1 MPSCLLLIG
10 LVVISQAIS
19 AGEVIQS
26 SVDNDAG
33 IYRISFVV
41 EINKD
46 IDTVRKVVTDY
57 ANLARLSDMLIES
70 RVYSVPDDKL
80 KQRSL
85 VARVCLLFI
94 CRQVR
99 MVERIEPIGPDVIVT
114 TVIPELSDFKSG
126 QIRWRLTKLTY
137 QRTGKHSSS
146 QQTSKIFPRMADFTR
161 QLLRWYPHHG
171 RHDLPWQRDVTPYR
185 VWISEIMLQQTQ
197 VNTVIPYYERFMQRY
212 PDVET
217 LAAADLDEVLHYW
230 SGLGYYSRARNLH
243 RTAQIITGDFDS
255 CFPDNLEQ
263 LLKLPGIGRSTAA
276 AILALSMNQRQAILD
291 GNV

>member
-10 LVVISQAIS
+10 LIVISQAIS

-41 EINKD
+41 EIDKD

-80 KQRSL
+80 KQRLL

-126 QIRWRLTKLTY
+126 QIRWRLTKLTD
-137 QRTGKHSSS
+137 QRTRLEFFGEEQPDFWIPPVIGPLLIKH
-146 QQTSKIFPRMADFTR
+146 I
-161 QLLRWYPHHG
+161 
-171 RHDLPWQRDVTPYR
+171 
-185 VWISEIMLQQTQ
+185 
-197 VNTVIPYYERFMQRY
+197 
-212 PDVET
+212 
-217 LAAADLDEVLHYW
+217 
-230 SGLGYYSRARNLH
+230 LH
-243 RTAQIITGDFDS
+243 REAFIITTNIE
-255 CFPDNLEQ
+255 NL
-263 LLKLPGIGRSTAA
+263 SA
-276 AILALSMNQRQAILD
+276 D
-291 GNV
+291 G